1 MAGGTWWGGGGF
13 GSPMPGGGST
23 ARWDQYLAGQVGAGN
38 PFGVGQGTPPG
49 YYDQSGTWRP
59 GSLSGVGV
67 PIGGGGGGG
76 TSGWGQALR
85 DAYNQAQSSYGQGL
99 SVLQGAMGNANSAFG
114 SQLQGMFANPNGM
127 SDAAYAGYLRQ
138 IRDREAGSRAN
149 ALEQLNNQG
158 FASGFGNSMGLLD
171 AGARLRAQS
180 ASNLND
186 AELQLLMA
194 REAAKAQQQGM
205 SGSLLA
211 QLLGLDQSAATAL
224 AQGYMSRPFQAFAPE
239 GYGAGGAPWAGW
251 TLPGQSGFMGGV

>member
-38 PFGVGQGTPPG
+38 PFGVGQTPGPW
-49 YYDQSGTWRP
+49 QSGM
-59 GSLSGVGV
+59 GV
-67 PIGGGGGGG
+67 PVGGGGG